1 MTQKLNRVVKYL
13 ALLLMLSIIVCI
25 AIPQNANVSATSEII
40 AVAEEA
46 LKSQGGF
53 QKMMESKSLLFY
65 IETSSGRFAVV
76 DKKTGATWHSNPTDS
91 EENNIDKGLSKSN
104 MQSQLLMEYV
114 NVLDINKN
122 AFSSVTNSYSM
133 CRSSF
138 GNTGSITVSE
148 RKDGSVKVLYDFG
161 SMGIK
166 IPVLYSLKKDYFEA
180 SVDFK
185 NIDEGDDNRIINLTF
200 LPYFGA
206 HGPKED
212 GYLFVPDGCGAVAEF
227 NSGIIPYSN
236 YNKTIY
242 GSDDANRA
250 ETLVTQE
257 EQIRFPVFGTV
268 VEGKGAMM
276 GTIVSGDGSAKI
288 GVKVSNAKNYYN
300 MINTE
305 IAYRICAEGQGI
317 FASKNNGEKRILTLT
332 NAPYAL
338 DKYTI
343 RYNFLSG
350 EDASYVGMAKT
361 YREYLIKE
369 KGLKKNA
376 SKPTLALEIYGALE
390 TEENFLGINY
400 MKDQKLTS
408 FGDAESIL
416 TQLKKSGVNNVS
428 LQYIGWNNDGVYN
441 RQYPTSAKPLSSLG
455 GKKQFNSLVDYMDK
469 NGVEYYFATDL
480 VTFSKN
486 TWGVTANKNSTKTT
500 NGDNAKQ
507 FEYSIVTYQKD
518 REIDPWYLLR
528 PQDLTAKS
536 QKFFKSYEKL
546 GVDSVALSQI
556 GSQIYSDFANDGGIF
571 RSKSIEYFE
580 DFVKNVDVK
589 KVAIDGGNSYVVPYA
604 TRVFNAPM
612 TSSQYDIFTY
622 DVPFFQM
629 VLHGYVNY
637 TTCPVVQSVDR
648 DITFLKSIETG
659 ADLLYTCTA
668 DDAFAL
674 RETRLA
680 NIYSSKISIWKKNA
694 VEYYKEN
701 NAVNSKVWDQTITD
715 HARVGEDVF
724 KTVYANGVSVYV
736 NYSDKDQTVDGVT
749 VKAENYVVK
758 EA

>member
-1 MTQKLNRVVKYL
+1 MTQKLNRVVKCL
-13 ALLLMLSIIVCI
+13 ALLVLLSIVICI
-25 AIPQNANVSATSEII
+25 AVPQNAKVSATSEIV
-40 AVAEEA
+40 AVAEET
-46 LKSQGGF
+46 LKAKGGY
-53 QKMMESKSLLFY
+53 QKKMESKSLGFY
-65 IETSSGRFAVV
+65 IETNTGKFAIVN
-76 DKKTGATWHSNPTDS
+76 KENGAIWYSNPTDLD
-91 EENNIDKGLSKSN
+91 ENKTDKGLTRTN
-104 MQSQLLMEYV
+104 IQSQLLMEYV

-133 CRSSF
+133 CNSSY
-138 GNTGSITVSE
+138 GNTGGITVSE
-148 RKDGSVKVLYDFG
+148 RKDGSIKVLYDFG

-166 IPVLYSLKKDYFEA
+166 IPLIYALKDDAFEA

-185 NIDEGDDNRIINLTF
+185 NIDEGDDNRIVNLTF

-206 HGPKED
+206 EGPNND

-227 NSGIIPYSN
+227 NSGIIPYAN

-242 GSDDANRA
+242 GGDNANSA
-250 ETLVTQE
+250 DTLVTRE

-288 GVKVSNAKNYYN
+288 GVKVNNARNYYN
-300 MINTE
+300 VINTE

-317 FASKNNGEKRILTLT
+317 FASKVNGEKRILTLT
-332 NAPYAL
+332 DAPYAL
-338 DKYTI
+338 DKYTV

-350 EDASYVGMAKT
+350 EDASYAGMAKT

-369 KGLKKNA
+369 KGLKKNV
-376 SKPTLALEIYGALE
+376 SEPSLALEIYGALE
-390 TEENFLGINY
+390 TQENFLGINY

-408 FGDAESIL
+408 FSDAKSIL
-416 TQLKKSGVNNVS
+416 TQLTKAGVDNVS

-441 RQYPTSAKPLSSLG
+441 RQYPTAAKPLSSLG
-455 GKKQFNSLVDYMDK
+455 GKKQFNSLVDYMNK
-469 NGVEYYFATDL
+469 NKVEYYFATDL
-480 VTFSKN
+480 VTFSDN
-486 TWGVTANKNSTKTT
+486 TMGITAKKNSTKTT
-500 NGDNAKQ
+500 NGDDAKQ
-507 FEYSIVTYQKD
+507 FEYSIVTYQKN

-536 QKFFKSYEKL
+536 QKFFKSYSKL
-546 GVDSVALSQI
+546 GVNSIALSEI
-556 GSQIYSDFANDGGIF
+556 GNQIYSDFANDGGIF

-580 DFVKNVDVK
+580 EFVKGVDIDK
-589 KVAIDGGNSYVVPYA
+589 IAIDGGNSYVVPYV

-648 DITFLKSIETG
+648 DVTFLKSLETG
-659 ADLLYTCTA
+659 ADLLYTCIG
-668 DDAFAL
+668 DDAFTI

-680 NIYSSKISIWKKNA
+680 KIYSSKISIWKDGA
-694 VEYYKEN
+694 AEYYKKN
-701 NAVNSKVWDQTITD
+701 NAVNSKIWDQTITE
-715 HARVGEDVF
+715 HACVGEDLF
-724 KTVYANGVSVYV
+724 KTVYSNGVTVYV
-736 NYSDKDQTVDGVT
+736 NYSDKEQTVDGVT
-749 VKAENYVVK
+749 VKAVDYAVK